1 MNETA
6 GAQRGYRPVSG
17 MAVMALVAG
26 VLSAVALVSQFFWV
40 VPLLAIGLACLGLAD
55 VGRPGAEKA
64 GRAAALIGLAL
75 AVGFGTQAVSA
86 AVTSRWLVTSRAR
99 AAATLWLDALR
110 AGRIDDA
117 RSMCVEG
124 SVPALDQLAAR
135 ITGCGDAKP
144 RVEVVSASDDV
155 PDGWTVRMTLT
166 PCAAGPI
173 DIDAVLA
180 PSMVTRQE
188 GAVERWMVVKS
199 IGP

>member
-6 GAQRGYRPVSG
+6 DAQRGYRPVSG
-17 MAVMALVAG
+17 MAVMALLAG
-26 VLSAVALVSQFFWV
+26 ALSAVALVSPFFWV

-64 GRAAALIGLAL
+64 GRAAALVGLAF

-99 AAATLWLDALR
+99 SAATLWLDALR
-110 AGRIDDA
+110 AGRVDDA

-124 SVPALDQLAAR
+124 GVTALDQLAAR
-135 ITGCGDAKP
+135 IAGCGDAKP
-144 RVEVVSASDDV
+144 RVEVVSTSDDV
-155 PDGWTVRMTLT
+155 PDGWTVRLVLD

-173 DIDAVLA
+173 DIDVVLA

-188 GAVERWMVVKS
+188 AAIERWMVVKS
-199 IGP
+199 TEP